1 MCEIFTVPTK
11 DKTDDLKLYVAEF
24 CRAYDL
30 KIALLTLQIESL
42 KTDIE
47 LLKLKNEKGGI

>member
-1 MCEIFTVPTK
+1 MCEIFEVPTK

-30 KIALLTLQIESL
+30 KMALLEAQIQSL
-42 KTDIE
+42 KTEIE